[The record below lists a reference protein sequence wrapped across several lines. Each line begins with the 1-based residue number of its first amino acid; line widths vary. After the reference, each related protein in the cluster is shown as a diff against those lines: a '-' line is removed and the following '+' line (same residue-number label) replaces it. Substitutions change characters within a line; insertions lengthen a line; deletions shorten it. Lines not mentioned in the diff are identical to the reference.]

1 MRYLFTY
8 IEFTLNMFFSKIF
21 VCMAYLMYNTPML
34 LFLIYDIVTTIRSLC
49 FSLVHDFGKGDKKQN
64 IVTLFSELSIRF
76 IDSTI

>member
-1 MRYLFTY
+1 
-8 IEFTLNMFFSKIF
+8 
-21 VCMAYLMYNTPML
+21 MAYLMYNTPML

-64 IVTLFSELSIRF
+64 IVTLFIVTLFSELSIRF

>member
-1 MRYLFTY
+1 
-8 IEFTLNMFFSKIF
+8 MFFSKIF

-49 FSLVHDFGKGDKKQN
+49 FSLVHDFGKGDKKRN
-64 IVTLFSELSIRF
+64 IVPLFSELSIRF

>member
-1 MRYLFTY
+1 
-8 IEFTLNMFFSKIF
+8 MFKYVFSKIF
-21 VCMAYLMYNTPML
+21 VCMTYLMYNTPML

>member
-1 MRYLFTY
+1 
-8 IEFTLNMFFSKIF
+8 MFFSKIF

-64 IVTLFSELSIRF
+64 IVPLFSELSIRF

>member
-1 MRYLFTY
+1 MT
-8 IEFTLNMFFSKIF
+8 
-21 VCMAYLMYNTPML
+21 YLMYNTPML

>member
-1 MRYLFTY
+1 
-8 IEFTLNMFFSKIF
+8 MFFSKIF

-64 IVTLFSELSIRF
+64 IVALFSELSIRF

>member
-1 MRYLFTY
+1 
-8 IEFTLNMFFSKIF
+8 MFFSKIF

-64 IVTLFSELSIRF
+64 IVILFSELSIRF

>member
-1 MRYLFTY
+1 
-8 IEFTLNMFFSKIF
+8 MFFSKIF

>member
-1 MRYLFTY
+1 
-8 IEFTLNMFFSKIF
+8 MFFSKIF

-64 IVTLFSELSIRF
+64 IVTLFSELSNRF

>member
-1 MRYLFTY
+1 
-8 IEFTLNMFFSKIF
+8 MFFSKIF
-21 VCMAYLMYNTPML
+21 VCMAYLTYNTPML

>member
-1 MRYLFTY
+1 
-8 IEFTLNMFFSKIF
+8 MFFSKIF
-21 VCMAYLMYNTPML
+21 VCMAYLMYNTPMW

>member
-1 MRYLFTY
+1 
-8 IEFTLNMFFSKIF
+8 
-21 VCMAYLMYNTPML
+21 MAYLMYNTPML

-76 IDSTI
+76 IDSAI

>member
-1 MRYLFTY
+1 
-8 IEFTLNMFFSKIF
+8 MFFSKIF

-76 IDSTI
+76 IDSLNSATLL

>member
-1 MRYLFTY
+1 ML
-8 IEFTLNMFFSKIF
+8 IF

>member
-1 MRYLFTY
+1 
-8 IEFTLNMFFSKIF
+8 
-21 VCMAYLMYNTPML
+21 MAYLMYNTPML

-64 IVTLFSELSIRF
+64 IVTMFSELSIRF

>member
-1 MRYLFTY
+1 
-8 IEFTLNMFFSKIF
+8 
-21 VCMAYLMYNTPML
+21 ML

>member
-1 MRYLFTY
+1 
-8 IEFTLNMFFSKIF
+8 
-21 VCMAYLMYNTPML
+21 MAYLIYNTPML